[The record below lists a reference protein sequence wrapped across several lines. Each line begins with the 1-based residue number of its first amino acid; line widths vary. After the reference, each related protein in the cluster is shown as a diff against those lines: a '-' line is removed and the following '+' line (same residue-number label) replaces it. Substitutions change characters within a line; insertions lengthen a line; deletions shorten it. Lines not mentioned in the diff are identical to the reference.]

1 MNLNRELNI
10 QPKVLEILMPSNVR
24 IIPRLD
30 IKGPN
35 LIKGIHLEGLRKIGN
50 PNSYAKKYY
59 NDGAD
64 EIIYMDVVASLY
76 GRNNL
81 QDVVKSTVKDVF
93 VPITVGGGI
102 STTDDVKR
110 LLRSGAEKISI
121 NTAAVKNPELISKIS
136 KKFGSQCVVVSIE
149 AKRISSL
156 KWEILIEN
164 GREKT
169 NIDALEWAKKVESL
183 NAGEILLTSIDQE
196 GTGKGFDY
204 DLVKQIS
211 TNVNIPVIA
220 CGGMKNSQDAKKV
233 INESCADAIAVS
245 RILHYDISTIRNI
258 REDLKASNIN
268 VRDYEKTS

>member
-10 QPKVLEILMPSNVR
+10 QPRALKILMPSNIR

-50 PNSYAKKYY
+50 PNCYAKKYY

-149 AKRISSL
+149 AKRISPL

-211 TNVNIPVIA
+211 SNVNIPVIA